1 MVFVIEDTDFH
12 VKDYE
17 YNNNWIVYNPEESE
31 D

>member
-1 MVFVIEDTDFH
+1 MVLVIEDTDYQ